1 MTVMTVVGAT
11 SARAFVVTL
20 GLASG
25 LVSPG
30 RGINRLRH
38 ALDLAP
44 RAAPVDVGA

>member
-1 MTVMTVVGAT
+1 MTAVGAT
-11 SARAFVVTL
+11 SARASVVTL

-30 RGINRLRH
+30 GGIDRLRH

-44 RAAPVDVGA
+44 RAAPFDVGA